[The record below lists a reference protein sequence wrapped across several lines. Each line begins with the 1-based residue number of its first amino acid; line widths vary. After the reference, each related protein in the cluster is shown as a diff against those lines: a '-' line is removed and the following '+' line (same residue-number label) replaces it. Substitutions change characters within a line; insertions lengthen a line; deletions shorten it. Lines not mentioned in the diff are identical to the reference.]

1 MEKKKIL
8 IVEDDVALLNVLVE
22 KFTKEGYKVVTAKD
36 GAVGLKTAFLERPDM
51 ILLDIIMPVMD
62 GMTMLQRLRKDEWGK
77 KAAVILLTNLNSAEK
92 VSDALESGAFDYL
105 VKADWFLQDIVDKV
119 GNRLKKK

>member
-22 KFTKEGYKVVTAKD
+22 KFTKEGYKVVSAKD
-36 GAVGLKTAFLERPDM
+36 GAVGLKTALLERPNI

-77 KAAVILLTNLNSAEK
+77 GAKVLLLTNLNSAEK
-92 VSDALESGAFDYL
+92 VVDALDNGVFDYL
-105 VKADWFLQDIVDKV
+105 VKADWSLNDIVEKV
-119 GNRLKKK
+119 NKRLKG